1 MKYMLRK
8 CEDTDFHF
16 IYELKEKCF
25 KWYIEKIYGWNKN
38 TQIELT
44 KKEMSEHLADM
55 SIIQCEGEDIGL
67 FTFYFD
73 DMGDACIGMFAI
85 LPDYQGM
92 GIGTQIL
99 TNVLKEN
106 KDVRIYLKTYKENP
120 ARNLY
125 QRVGFKKYDETE
137 THWLMERLIPVYP

>member
-1 MKYMLRK
+1 MKYVLRE
-8 CEDTDFHF
+8 CEDTDIDF

-44 KKEMSEHLADM
+44 KKEMSDHLADM
-55 SIIQCEGEDIGL
+55 SIIQYEGKDIGL

-73 DMGDACIGMFAI
+73 EKGDACIGMFAI

-92 GIGTQIL
+92 GIGTKIL
-99 TNVLKEN
+99 KTVLEEN
-106 KDVRIYLKTYKENP
+106 EGVRIYLKTYRENP

-125 QRVGFKKYDETE
+125 LRVGFKKYDETK
-137 THWLMERLIPVYP
+137 THWLMER